1 MDNIIY
7 MSDISKKFGSKVA
20 IEHLDFTVKR
30 GEIFGFLGPSGAGK
44 TTTIN
49 MLTGNTVPSKGSL
62 NVMGYTE
69 SRIGKKRF
77 YLKSVSFPMR
87 AQPTYV

>member
-44 TTTIN
+44 PLQ
-49 MLTGNTVPSKGSL
+49 LTCLQETPFRLRV
-62 NVMGYTE
+62 V
-69 SRIGKKRF
+69 
-77 YLKSVSFPMR
+77 
-87 AQPTYV
+87 